1 MQKIQDYL
9 VGALLMFGSATWA
22 AIYAE
27 NVSSVIA
34 VLSVPSLLAD
44 YIYGTASPQYVWG
57 MLLEICC
64 YMAVEFFM
72 YGPVYKTTGLIYG
85 IAFFVSLSCA
95 VLGYAL
101 LCWKTRKID
110 SPSQGQGSV

>member
-1 MQKIQDYL
+1 
-9 VGALLMFGSATWA
+9 
-22 AIYAE
+22 
-27 NVSSVIA
+27 
-34 VLSVPSLLAD
+34 
-44 YIYGTASPQYVWG
+44 
-57 MLLEICC
+57 
-64 YMAVEFFM
+64 M

-101 LCWKTRKID
+101 LRWKTRKID